1 MTREGEP
8 KGEEKKKDEIE
19 TAIFEIR
26 DPPKLEI
33 GDHLLNTLGTEAED
47 ILENNFVNSKD
58 LEEKTI
64 E

>member
-1 MTREGEP
+1 MTKEGEP

-33 GDHLLNTLGTEAED
+33 GDPLLNTLGTEAED